1 MPMVILMD
9 DEYRIKIQVNHTEF
23 QVFQAPMYVKH
34 SDTFQKLCWK
44 KIMLQVLTLF
54 NFKLKLFKV
63 EIYPCLALL
72 GLSANQNIVQKFK
85 FAKP

>member
-9 DEYRIKIQVNHTEF
+9 DEYKNTEF

-34 SDTFQKLCWK
+34 SDTFQELCWK

>member
-9 DEYRIKIQVNHTEF
+9 DEYIEQKYNSIILSSRYSRLRCMQNIQILF
-23 QVFQAPMYVKH
+23 RSCAG
-34 SDTFQKLCWK
+34 K

-72 GLSANQNIVQKFK
+72 GLSANQNIV
-85 FAKP
+85 